1 MSTVPASPNTRND
14 GQNGLTALD
23 WSEKNTNDVLTAMLT
38 RLPTL
43 CWLELNADWPNG
55 LFYHPGLA
63 VQRILRIGRG
73 TLRGRLGGGS
83 LWGKGVGFGGSFF
96 RATRAARLKRSTA
109 TGDNPVFVFLE
120 PSGRGSLHP
129 FEGPG

>member
-1 MSTVPASPNTRND
+1 MSIVPASPNTRND

-63 VQRILRIGRG
+63 VNRILRIDRD
-73 TLRGRLGGGS
+73 TLRDRLGGGS
-83 LWGKGVGFGGSFF
+83 LWGRGIDFRGSLF
-96 RATRAARLKRSTA
+96 RATGAARLKRA
-109 TGDNPVFVFLE
+109 EGDNPIFIYLD
-120 PSGRGSLHP
+120 PSGRGPLHP
-129 FEGPG
+129 FQGPG